1 MVREENARATAR
13 ASYERGRLQRGL
25 ELALPTLVLAGVAIL
40 IHEGSLATASVAAVL
55 VLATVF
61 AGHYGRGLDRLVGP
75 ATLSGLPAFVAP
87 LCITTEAH
95 LCAGDWCL
103 SYCLTACVAGGLVS
117 GLLFAGRLRRIAPGP
132 MAGLFGSGLLLM
144 VGMLGC
150 IAAGVP
156 GVIGLIVGGAVGG
169 VPRLFLS
176 PSAGPS

>member
-13 ASYERGRLQRGL
+13 ASYERGRLHRGL
-25 ELALPTLVLAGVAIL
+25 ELALPALMLAGVAVL
-40 IHEGSLATASVAAVL
+40 LHEGSLATASVGAVL

-75 ATLSGLPAFVAP
+75 ATISGLPAFIAP

-132 MAGLFGSGLLLM
+132 ALFGSGLLLL

-176 PSAGPS
+176 PSSGPS

>member
-117 GLLFAGRLRRIAPGP
+117 GLLFAGRLRRTAPGP
-132 MAGLFGSGLLLM
+132 NGLAVIPTAAGLLNAPPAGSDLASG
-144 VGMLGC
+144 
-150 IAAGVP
+150 AP
-156 GVIGLIVGGAVGG
+156 PKVGGAAIAVS
-169 VPRLFLS
+169 VRAPS
-176 PSAGPS
+176 PFENESP

>member
-1 MVREENARATAR
+1 MVRENKARAIAR
-13 ASYERGRLQRGL
+13 ASYERGRLHRGL
-25 ELALPTLVLAGVAIL
+25 ELALPTLLLAGVAL
-40 IHEGSLATASVAAVL
+40 LLHEGSLATASVAAVL

-61 AGHYGRGLDRLVGP
+61 AGHHGRGFDRLVGP

-87 LCITTEAH
+87 LCISSEAH

-117 GLLFAGRLRRIAPGP
+117 GLLFAGRLRRVAPGP
-132 MAGLFGSGLLLM
+132 MAALFGSGLMLL

-150 IAAGVP
+150 VVAGVP
-156 GVIGLIVGGAVGG
+156 GVIGLMVGSAVGG

-176 PSAGPS
+176 PSSRPS